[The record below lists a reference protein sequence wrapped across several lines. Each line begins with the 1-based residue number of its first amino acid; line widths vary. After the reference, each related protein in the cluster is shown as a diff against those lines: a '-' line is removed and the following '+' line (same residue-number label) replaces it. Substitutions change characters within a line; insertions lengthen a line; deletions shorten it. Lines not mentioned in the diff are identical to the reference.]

1 MPVPAAAAAAYS
13 AAVNAAPFAL
23 PLIPAAIVGAFIAF
37 QDPQNTDV
45 VKLTGS
51 PEAAAEC
58 MKRNAASIDKR
69 LVAEVSPLYGTE
81 VMGVVLKR
89 GVVGS
94 AFMSIVIQEA
104 NPGSQAEIRPLAPV
118 ERQPE
123 MVAKIVA
130 GC

>member
-1 MPVPAAAAAAYS
+1 LKAGDGRMPSLYEPIY
-13 AAVNAAPFAL
+13 
-23 PLIPAAIVGAFIAF
+23 
-37 QDPQNTDV
+37 
-45 VKLTGS
+45 
-51 PEAAAEC
+51 
-58 MKRNAASIDKR
+58 
-69 LVAEVSPLYGTE
+69 PLYGTE
-81 VMGVVLKR
+81 VMEVVLKR